1 MNEQNDVIKHSDFH
15 LSKHG
20 NKRIRI
26 NKFNDNVKYIISRFT
41 NHNEIDRL
49 PPPVT
54 FISKDENPEKVL
66 ENEENDTPN
75 YWLLK
80 NTSTDKC
87 KINHKS
93 YVSKKCNLNTDV
105 FFVLIENEEYSELY
119 PVSNWQVFEPD
130 LSEKSLNVY
139 NADITQNKLKI
150 EKNNKRLDE
159 IIERLKNKEEI
170 MKTNLKTKD
179 ISKKK
184 TLINNHDNISNT
196 TSVHSGKNFKNYY
209 SSSDDDL
216 GLKKQEKKRLKNLY
230 KLKKRENK
238 DEIDYVDSALSI
250 TEIRK
255 NKSTWDYNDD
265 GKRSDDEDL
274 YIQES
279 AHEFFDDED
288 ENEESDNNS
297 GNEESILTSYGQAMK
312 SLLKQQINDEE
323 DEELNQYSDDEDEEE
338 EDDDDDDDDDDE
350 EVNKQDTNSI
360 MKDKNIIKKRNIE
373 NKSQIGIDHVR
384 NKGNKINKKRKNNN
398 PDIDTN
404 NKFDSEKDEEDDDE
418 EDEDEDDE
426 DEDEDDYN
434 NNRGRTNIKNET
446 NEKNETNKI
455 HNINEYIKE
464 KIRKNEIQLKK
475 ENCAKIL
482 LKIIEKN
489 NGKMDILTLLDI
501 LNIKEKNQNFILVQ
515 KYIKELCIISSQT
528 VNNKKVK
535 MVAVKP
541 KYLSKK

>member
-1 MNEQNDVIKHSDFH
+1 MNEQNDTIKYSDFH

-20 NKRIRI
+20 NKRVRI
-26 NKFNDNVKYIISRFT
+26 NKTNDNVKYLISRFT
-41 NHNEIDRL
+41 NHSEIDRL
-49 PPPVT
+49 APPVT
-54 FISKDENPEKVL
+54 FISKDENPEEVL
-66 ENEENDTPN
+66 DNEKNDTPN

-80 NTSTDKC
+80 NTSTDKA
-87 KINHKS
+87 KITHKS

-105 FFVLIENEEYSELY
+105 FFVLCENEEYSELY
-119 PVSNWQVFEPD
+119 PVSSWQVFEPD
-130 LSEKSLNVY
+130 LSAKTLNAY
-139 NADITQNKLKI
+139 NADITQEKLKA
-150 EKNNKRLDE
+150 EKNNKRLDD
-159 IIERLKNKEEI
+159 IIERLKNKEES
-170 MKTNLKTKD
+170 MKLNLKTKD
-179 ISKKK
+179 TSKKK
-184 TLINNHDNISNT
+184 TLINNNHANNHENLSNT
-196 TSVHSGKNFKNYY
+196 VSGHSGKNFKNYS

-216 GLKKQEKKRLKNLY
+216 GLKRQEKKRLKNLY

-238 DEIDYVDSALSI
+238 EEIDYVDSALSI

-255 NKSTWDYNDD
+255 NKSSWDYNDD

-274 YIQES
+274 YMQES
-279 AHEFFDDED
+279 AQEFFDDED

-323 DEELNQYSDDEDEEE
+323 DDELNQYSDDDEDDEEEDEEEEEEDKDEDENDQDTSLKKRNIDNKSQISIDHARNKANQINKKRKNTNTGIERNDEVDSEDDDEDDDDEDDEEE
-338 EDDDDDDDDDDE
+338 EDD
-350 EVNKQDTNSI
+350 
-360 MKDKNIIKKRNIE
+360 
-373 NKSQIGIDHVR
+373 
-384 NKGNKINKKRKNNN
+384 
-398 PDIDTN
+398 
-404 NKFDSEKDEEDDDE
+404 
-418 EDEDEDDE
+418 
-426 DEDEDDYN
+426 N
-434 NNRGRTNIKNET
+434 NNRTRKNIKNET

-455 HNINEYIKE
+455 HNINEYIKD

-528 VNNKKVK
+528 INNKKVK

>member
-1 MNEQNDVIKHSDFH
+1 MNEQNDTIKYSDFH
-15 LSKHG
+15 LSKYG
-20 NKRIRI
+20 NKRVRI
-26 NKFNDNVKYIISRFT
+26 NKTNDNVKYLVSRFT
-41 NHNEIDRL
+41 NHSEIDRL
-49 PPPVT
+49 TPPIT
-54 FISKDENPEKVL
+54 FISKDENPEEVL
-66 ENEENDTPN
+66 DNEKNDTPN

-80 NTSTDKC
+80 NTSTDKT

-105 FFVLIENEEYSELY
+105 FFVLCENDEYSELY
-119 PVSNWQVFEPD
+119 PVSSWQVFEPD
-130 LSEKSLNVY
+130 LSAKSLNAY
-139 NADITQNKLKI
+139 NADITQEKLKA

-159 IIERLKNKEEI
+159 IIERLKNKEES
-170 MKTNLKTKD
+170 MKINLKTKD
-179 ISKKK
+179 MSKKK
-184 TLINNHDNISNT
+184 TIINNSHTNNDNLSNNV
-196 TSVHSGKNFKNYY
+196 SGHSSKNFKNYS

-216 GLKKQEKKRLKNLY
+216 GLKRQEKKRLKNLY

-238 DEIDYVDSALSI
+238 EEIDYVDSALSI

-255 NKSTWDYNDD
+255 NKSSWDYNDD

-274 YIQES
+274 YMQES
-279 AHEFFDDED
+279 AQEFFDDDD

-323 DEELNQYSDDEDEEE
+323 DDELNQYSDDED
-338 EDDDDDDDDDDE
+338 DE
-350 EVNKQDTNSI
+350 E
-360 MKDKNIIKKRNIE
+360 
-373 NKSQIGIDHVR
+373 
-384 NKGNKINKKRKNNN
+384 
-398 PDIDTN
+398 
-404 NKFDSEKDEEDDDE
+404 
-418 EDEDEDDE
+418 EDEDDE
-426 DEDEDDYN
+426 DEEDENDEDTSSIIKDKNSLKKRNIDNKSQISIDHARNKANQINKKRKNTNPGAERNDEHDSEEDEEDEEDDEDDEDDEEEEDD
-434 NNRGRTNIKNET
+434 NNRPRKSIKIET
-446 NEKNETNKI
+446 NEKSETNKI
-455 HNINEYIKE
+455 HNINEYIKD

-489 NGKMDILTLLDI
+489 NGKMDILTLLDV

-528 VNNKKVK
+528 INNKKVK

>member
-1 MNEQNDVIKHSDFH
+1 MNEENDVIKHSDFH

-26 NKFNDNVKYIISRFT
+26 NKINDNVKYIISRFT

-49 PPPVT
+49 TPPVT
-54 FISKDENPEKVL
+54 FISKDENPEDVL
-66 ENEENDTPN
+66 ENEKNDTPN

-105 FFVLIENEEYSELY
+105 FFVLIENEDYSELY

-130 LSEKSLNVY
+130 LSEKALNVY
-139 NADITQNKLKI
+139 NPDITQDKLKA

-159 IIERLKNKEEI
+159 IIERLKNKEES
-170 MKTNLKTKD
+170 MKINLKTKD

-184 TLINNHDNISNT
+184 TLININHINNHDNISNI
-196 TSVHSGKNFKNYY
+196 TSAHSGKNFKNYY

-216 GLKKQEKKRLKNLY
+216 GLKRQEKKRLKNLY

-255 NKSTWDYNDD
+255 NKSSWDYNDD

-274 YIQES
+274 YMQES

-323 DEELNQYSDDEDEEE
+323 DDELNQYSDDEDEE
-338 EDDDDDDDDDDE
+338 DDE
-350 EVNKQDTNSI
+350 EN
-360 MKDKNIIKKRNIE
+360 
-373 NKSQIGIDHVR
+373 
-384 NKGNKINKKRKNNN
+384 
-398 PDIDTN
+398 
-404 NKFDSEKDEEDDDE
+404 
-418 EDEDEDDE
+418 DEDN
-426 DEDEDDYN
+426 YN
-434 NNRGRTNIKNET
+434 SNRGRTNVKSET

-528 VNNKKVK
+528 INNKKVK